1 MHSDINHGFEVA
13 TKKNAMRTMLAN
25 FFQFTNI
32 LALIFLSCVDFDV
45 MRFLQVSQEN
55 GIRQARYPSVRHT
68 VESSLQR
75 RFDV

>member
-1 MHSDINHGFEVA
+1 MWQR
-13 TKKNAMRTMLAN
+13 KKCNEDHVGK

-32 LALIFLSCVDFDV
+32 LALIFLSCLDFDV
-45 MRFLQVSQEN
+45 MRYLQVSQEN